1 MKKFLLLLGISLLL
15 LIGWLAVDQYF
26 LSSRYSFAEPTPF
39 NGDLI
44 INPYQEKNLSNP
56 DIANF
61 HAHIRAWA
69 GITNGKG
76 RAEDVYR
83 RYDSLGHDYH
93 AVSQYHHIDTFG
105 SHLQNYVP
113 VYEHG
118 FNVLKTHQLV
128 IGAKNIEWKDYILP
142 QTIHNKQDILY
153 KLSRDTGNVI
163 VINHPANRNG
173 YTANDLKYLHFY
185 DCIELLNPSVQS
197 IGHWDTLL
205 SSGKKIFAIGN
216 DDIHNV
222 FQDDALGRFGTFI
235 FGDSTARKNIYT
247 SLRSGASA
255 AVWLPHANESLH
267 LKRSRIE
274 EVKKAI
280 KNVSYRDSIFS
291 IRLNQKVKE
300 IVLVTDHGKI
310 KKSEANAFQLSTKII
325 PSETYWRFEL
335 LFEDG
340 TKIFLNPLYRQREY
354 QSMVRNKFASQF
366 VSKDQNESK
375 WAIVFGFIML
385 VIGTSNGFLNKKRRK
400 SNRIHSLS

>member
-1 MKKFLLLLGISLLL
+1 VKNFFSFLGLCLLLV
-15 LIGWLAVDQYF
+15 IGWLSIDQYI
-26 LSSRYSFAEPTPF
+26 LSPKYSFAEPTPF
-39 NGDLI
+39 SGDI
-44 INPYQEKNLSNP
+44 VINPYERKNLSIP
-56 DIANF
+56 DVANF

-153 KLSRDTGNVI
+153 KLSRDAGNVI

-173 YTANDLKYLHFY
+173 YTTNDLKYLHFY

-235 FGDSTARKNIYT
+235 FEDSIAKNNIYN

-255 AVWLPHANESLH
+255 AVWLPHTNESLQS
-267 LKRSRIE
+267 KRIRIE
-274 EVKKAI
+274 KVKKVI
-280 KNVSYRDSIFS
+280 KNISFRDSLFS

-300 IVLVTDHGKI
+300 IALVTDHGRI
-310 KKSEANAFQLSTKII
+310 KKTEVNAAQLLEKIF

-354 QSMVRNKFASQF
+354 RSLARNSIASQN
-366 VSKDQNESK
+366 VGKKRNESRL
-375 WAIVFGFIML
+375 AIFLGFITL
-385 VIGTSNGFLNKKRRK
+385 FIGTSKSLLKKKKRRI
-400 SNRIHSLS
+400 NRIHSLG